1 MCAARL
7 SSGVVRE
14 LLGLPLGRRRFFVAL
29 VGRTSTLLERSWS
42 LLGRSWGHLG
52 GSWIHLGLSWG
63 RLGALGAILGDLE
76 AILGLSGGVLGA
88 LGAILDAID
97 DDKMFLAI
105 PSSEKG
111 PDPHTQTDFGVRPK
125 RPS

>member
-1 MCAARL
+1 MEA
-7 SSGVVRE
+7 
-14 LLGLPLGRRRFFVAL
+14 LGAILGD
-29 VGRTSTLLERSWS
+29 
-42 LLGRSWGHLG
+42 LGAV
-52 GSWIHLGLSWG
+52 
-63 RLGALGAILGDLE
+63 LGALGAILGDLE

-111 PDPHTQTDFGVRPK
+111 PNAHTQSHGWVRADSGSAAEAWAIPCTF
-125 RPS
+125 RTEVR

>member
-1 MCAARL
+1 MGHVGAIWAD
-7 SSGVVRE
+7 
-14 LLGLPLGRRRFFVAL
+14 LGAV
-29 VGRTSTLLERSWS
+29 
-42 LLGRSWGHLG
+42 
-52 GSWIHLGLSWG
+52 
-63 RLGALGAILGDLE
+63 LGALGAILGDLE

-111 PDPHTQTDFGVRPK
+111 PNPHTQSHGRKRQQAGSGGRGVAPTGTLPPVSTKDLEEIDQITLKDSKHELR
-125 RPS
+125 

>member
-1 MCAARL
+1 MGHVGAIWAD
-7 SSGVVRE
+7 
-14 LLGLPLGRRRFFVAL
+14 LGAV
-29 VGRTSTLLERSWS
+29 
-42 LLGRSWGHLG
+42 
-52 GSWIHLGLSWG
+52 
-63 RLGALGAILGDLE
+63 LGALGAILGDLE

-111 PDPHTQTDFGVRPK
+111 PKRSQTHTHRATDGGSQEELRWEGGGGTLEQRGP
-125 RPS
+125 P

>member
-1 MCAARL
+1 MGHVGAIWAD
-7 SSGVVRE
+7 
-14 LLGLPLGRRRFFVAL
+14 LGAV
-29 VGRTSTLLERSWS
+29 
-42 LLGRSWGHLG
+42 
-52 GSWIHLGLSWG
+52 
-63 RLGALGAILGDLE
+63 LGALGAILGDLE

-111 PDPHTQTDFGVRPK
+111 PNAHTQSHGRGARDDALWGVPGGHFY
-125 RPS
+125 